1 MSPSTATTP
10 NAVDKRF
17 ISKMLGDAGVP
28 PPIIQ
33 EVLEN
38 AALSQQLVAI
48 IKEAQAS
55 GKPAGA
61 STWAKVEAALAEHGM
76 KRQRVDMGQLE
87 MGPDGQLRPA
97 QGQAPGL
104 SLDLKEGEEA
114 LIREYLGFGGAP
126 ENLIRQVL
134 GNKEMCEG
142 ALGVARKAQQGKK

>member
-1 MSPSTATTP
+1 MSSQSATTP
-10 NAVDKRF
+10 DTVDKRL

-38 AALSQQLVAI
+38 AALSQQLGAI

-61 STWAKVEAALAEHGM
+61 STWAKVEAALAEHGI
-76 KRQRVDMGQLE
+76 KRQRVDMGQAE
-87 MGPDGQLRPA
+87 MGPDGQQRPS
-97 QGQAPGL
+97 QGQAPGPRP
-104 SLDLKEGEEA
+104 DLKEGEEA
-114 LIREYLGFGGAP
+114 LIREYLGLGGAP
-126 ENLIRQVL
+126 EGLIQQVL

-142 ALGVARKAQQGKK
+142 VLGVAKKAQQGKK

>member
-1 MSPSTATTP
+1 MSSPTAPTLNTR
-10 NAVDKRF
+10 DKPLIR
-17 ISKMLGDAGVP
+17 KMLGDAGVP

-61 STWAKVEAALAEHGM
+61 STWAKVEAALAEHGI
-76 KRQRVDMGQLE
+76 KRQRVDFGQFA
-87 MGPDGQLRPA
+87 MGPDGQPSPA
-97 QGQAPGL
+97 QGQASRLRP
-104 SLDLKEGEEA
+104 DLKEGEEA
-114 LIREYLGFGGAP
+114 LIREYLGSGGAP
-126 ENLIRQVL
+126 ESLVQQVL

-142 ALGVARKAQQGKK
+142 VLGVAKKAQQGK